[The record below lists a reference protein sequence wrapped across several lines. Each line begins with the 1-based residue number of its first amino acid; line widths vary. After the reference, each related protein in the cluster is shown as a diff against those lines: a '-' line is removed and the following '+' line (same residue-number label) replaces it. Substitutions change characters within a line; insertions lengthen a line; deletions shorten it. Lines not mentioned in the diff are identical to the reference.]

1 MLAISSII
9 RLLITIT
16 YLNVSDSSASN
27 ICKPLKRLINSI
39 GLFISTRINSG
50 VSYNYII
57 DLTLQFIVV
66 VLNPERTLI

>member
-39 GLFISTRINSG
+39 WLFIYTRISSVVNHLHHS
-50 VSYNYII
+50 VSPSYI
-57 DLTLQFIVV
+57 LC
-66 VLNPERTLI
+66 RS